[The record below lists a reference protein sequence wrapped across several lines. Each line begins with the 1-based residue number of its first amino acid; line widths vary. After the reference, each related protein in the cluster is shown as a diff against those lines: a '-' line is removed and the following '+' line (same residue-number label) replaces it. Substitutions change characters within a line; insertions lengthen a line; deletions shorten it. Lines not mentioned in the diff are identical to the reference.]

1 MNGVNYRHCRLI
13 HAGKLQPHGCNFLQ
27 VFNSTGDI
35 KMRMFQKIAMVS
47 TAATCLAL
55 CGNAMATMTPHTVVP
70 GEQTIKAESA
80 STFAAITTPTP
91 SLSVTRDVDKGYTLQ
106 YSAGKLKDVVVP
118 LASWSVKL
126 NDPAGRV
133 SALCYDN
140 AINMNGVLSGEMA
153 GYILDSSYMQA
164 NNDTTHYHDGG
175 ANNCYDQ
182 ATTKGITQITTYVNN
197 NELSAGKHSV
207 SLSLLAYYK

>member
-1 MNGVNYRHCRLI
+1 
-13 HAGKLQPHGCNFLQ
+13 
-27 VFNSTGDI
+27 
-35 KMRMFQKIAMVS
+35 MRMFQKIAMVS

-91 SLSVTRDVDKGYTLQ
+91 SLSVTRDVDNGYTLQ

-133 SALCYDN
+133 SALCYDK
-140 AINMNGVLSGEMA
+140 AINMNGVLSGETT
-153 GYILDSSYMQA
+153 GYILDSSYMQV

-207 SLSLLAYYK
+207 SLHLLAYYK